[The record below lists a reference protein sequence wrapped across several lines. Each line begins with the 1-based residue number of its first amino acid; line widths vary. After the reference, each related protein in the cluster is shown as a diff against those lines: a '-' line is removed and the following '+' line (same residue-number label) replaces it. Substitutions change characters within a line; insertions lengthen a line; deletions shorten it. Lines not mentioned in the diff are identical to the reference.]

1 MRKKIFAALMIALC
15 VSAIA
20 KVHAQYRFE
29 VREVDFEKIE
39 RETLDPNSRYY
50 YPKLVRSFKSN
61 DTIMNFEAY
70 RDLYYG
76 FIFQEDYNPFR
87 HTEFEGKDE
96 IEDLYY
102 KQSLSREECDQ
113 IEAYAIQALD
123 DNIFDIEQLNY
134 YIYAL
139 KAKKKYARAA
149 VRQYRLDKLIAAI
162 MSSGRG
168 TEDEPWVVIY
178 PEHEYTLINFL
189 GYVAKEHNELPG
201 GIDCIKAA
209 SETDARRTKD
219 FYFDVSRMLRSA
231 AAKFP
236 EDFSD

>member
-102 KQSLSREECDQ
+102 
-113 IEAYAIQALD
+113 AFA
-123 DNIFDIEQLNY
+123 
-134 YIYAL
+134 
-139 KAKKKYARAA
+139 
-149 VRQYRLDKLIAAI
+149 
-162 MSSGRG
+162 
-168 TEDEPWVVIY
+168 
-178 PEHEYTLINFL
+178 
-189 GYVAKEHNELPG
+189 
-201 GIDCIKAA
+201 
-209 SETDARRTKD
+209 
-219 FYFDVSRMLRSA
+219 
-231 AAKFP
+231 
-236 EDFSD
+236 

>member
-76 FIFQEDYNPFR
+76 FIFQRTFTTSSRFRVRNVTRLRPMPFR
-87 HTEFEGKDE
+87 HLMT
-96 IEDLYY
+96 
-102 KQSLSREECDQ
+102 
-113 IEAYAIQALD
+113 
-123 DNIFDIEQLNY
+123 
-134 YIYAL
+134 
-139 KAKKKYARAA
+139 
-149 VRQYRLDKLIAAI
+149 IAST
-162 MSSGRG
+162 SSNL
-168 TEDEPWVVIY
+168 TTISMP
-178 PEHEYTLINFL
+178 
-189 GYVAKEHNELPG
+189 
-201 GIDCIKAA
+201 
-209 SETDARRTKD
+209 
-219 FYFDVSRMLRSA
+219 
-231 AAKFP
+231 
-236 EDFSD
+236 